1 MMVSKNHL
9 PGPTP
14 VSGSDGGL
22 RAPQGRKPHGL
33 SIALVS
39 LACLG
44 GCSAP
49 VAGLEGPSLGRDFD
63 PAFFGDTPFQLAI
76 LLAILGIAALGY
88 RFRMARLRARER
100 ELVELV
106 ERHTALARAAQL
118 AAEQAN
124 RAKDQFLAVLSH
136 ELRTPLT
143 PVLLSVG
150 TLLDDEM
157 SPEARAH
164 LEMIRRN
171 VELEAR
177 LVDDLLDVSRIARGQ
192 LSLELETVDVHEVVA
207 SALEVCFADVFT
219 AEVKVVERLAAERH
233 FARADYARLMQVFWN
248 LIRNAAKFAPPDT
261 TLTVRSHN
269 KPDCPAGSEPASSGS
284 GVVGA
289 TDPDGQLLVIE
300 FQDTGIGIDPEML
313 ERIFEPFE
321 RGPEELHRRADGLGL
336 GLAIGRAIAVAHGGR
351 LTASSPGKGR
361 GATFRLELP
370 VAAGEP
376 APSRPV
382 PGADRRTP
390 RHRPLGL
397 RVLVVEDNID
407 TLRYLDLTLSRRGYE
422 VTGATTLVDAR
433 RAVSTG
439 EIDLLITDIELP
451 DGSGL
456 ELMRELRPLGVPGI
470 ALSGYGSEDDLRESQ
485 SAGFS
490 EHLVKP
496 VLEDALDEA
505 VCRAA
510 TPASEQHGTVAPA
523 ASPIVRRFAGPR
535 ALLRPHR
542 TPQGAPLVEPLSA
555 EG

>member
-1 MMVSKNHL
+1 
-9 PGPTP
+9 
-14 VSGSDGGL
+14 
-22 RAPQGRKPHGL
+22 
-33 SIALVS
+33 
-39 LACLG
+39 LG
-44 GCSAP
+44 Q
-49 VAGLEGPSLGRDFD
+49 VFD
-63 PAFFGDTPFQLAI
+63 PPFYRDAPFHLAV
-76 LLAILGIAALGY
+76 LLAIVGIAALGY
-88 RFRMARLRARER
+88 RLRVARLRARER
-100 ELVELV
+100 ELVEMV

-143 PVLLSVG
+143 PVLLSVT

-157 SPEARAH
+157 SPEARVH

-207 SALEVCFADVFT
+207 SALEVCFAEVFT

-269 KPDCPAGSEPASSGS
+269 EPACTAGQEPAGSGS
-284 GVVGA
+284 RAVGA
-289 TDPDGQLLVIE
+289 IDTGAQLLVIE
-300 FQDTGIGIDPEML
+300 FQDTGIGIEPEML

-321 RGPEELHRRADGLGL
+321 RGAEELHRRADGLGL
-336 GLAIGRAIAVAHGGR
+336 GLAIGRAIAAAHGGR

-370 VAAGEP
+370 VTAGEP
-376 APSRPV
+376 APSRHV
-382 PGADRRTP
+382 PNDDRRMP

-397 RVLVVEDNID
+397 RILVVEDNID

-433 RAVSTG
+433 RAASAG

-451 DGSGL
+451 DGSGQ
-456 ELMRELRPLGVPGI
+456 ELMRELHPLGIPGV
-470 ALSGYGSEDDLRESQ
+470 ALSGYGSEDDLRESRE
-485 SAGFS
+485 AGFS

-496 VLEDALDEA
+496 VLEEALDEA

-510 TPASEQHGTVAPA
+510 APPQGQHGTAAPA
-523 ASPIVRRFAGPR
+523 AGPVLRRFAGSR

-542 TPQGAPLVEPLSA
+542 SPQGAPLVEPLSA
-555 EG
+555 DG